1 VYGYIGSMKAK
12 TGHGDDIVSILL
24 SSVDKLREAGCHLY
38 VVSSAQANDDTIWVS
53 EVWESR
59 NITTRRSSSP
69 RQSCYRQGHADAYG
83 RVHKSRAHGPGR
95 PGCVARQAV
104 SQHET
109 AGSGFC
115 R

>member
-53 EVWESR
+53 EV
-59 NITTRRSSSP
+59 
-69 RQSCYRQGHADAYG
+69 
-83 RVHKSRAHGPGR
+83 
-95 PGCVARQAV
+95 
-104 SQHET
+104 
-109 AGSGFC
+109 
-115 R
+115 